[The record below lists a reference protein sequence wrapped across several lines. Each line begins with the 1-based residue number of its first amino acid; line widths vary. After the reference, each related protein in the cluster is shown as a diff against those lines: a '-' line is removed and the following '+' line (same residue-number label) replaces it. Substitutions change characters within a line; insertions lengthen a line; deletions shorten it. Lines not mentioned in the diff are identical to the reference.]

1 MRVAIYDKKTSGLT
15 SVQNFPDMDVQSV
28 RQMVLT
34 LQVDNLADGGA
45 EANSILVAWED
56 LPSDYLGVFFLG
68 EASPSDLSQEAM
80 DNIPRLAR
88 AIN

>member
-1 MRVAIYDKKTSGLT
+1 MRVAIYDKKTCGLT
-15 SVQNFPDMDVQSV
+15 CVQNFPEMDVQSV

-34 LQVDNLADGGA
+34 LQVENLADGGD

-56 LPSDYLGVFFLG
+56 SPSDYLGVFFLG
-68 EASPSDLSQEAM
+68 DASPADLSQGAM